1 MAGSGFSVEVEG
13 LEKLQRK
20 LGGALTPA
28 KTMIGDLAR
37 YVQAELKKGAKPHAA
52 DKGTLAEGVK
62 LEMSATGQPLGATV
76 GFFGRGYGARS
87 SMGAI
92 APTVNY
98 GRRPGKRPSVQA
110 IGRWAKAHG
119 ISTNPWV
126 LARNIAREGT
136 KGVLFLEKAEEAGR
150 KKAQE
155 MMGKL
160 AVEIEKRFGS

>member
-1 MAGSGFSVEVEG
+1 MDTPMFWTVFKANLLLGVCSVGLSILMALAFAARAA
-13 LEKLQRK
+13 LRR
-20 LGGALTPA
+20 LGW
-28 KTMIGDLAR
+28 
-37 YVQAELKKGAKPHAA
+37 V
-52 DKGTLAEGVK
+52 
-62 LEMSATGQPLGATV
+62 GATAPPV
-76 GFFGRGYGARS
+76 KYGH
-87 SMGAI
+87 
-92 APTVNY
+92 P
-98 GRRPGKRPSVQA
+98 PGKRPSVQA